1 MHEEMLTYGL
11 KEGTTNKL
19 LHIDSED
26 VPNGKSCGCVCP
38 HCHHP
43 LIARNRGKKNEHH
56 FAHIGDTCIG
66 ARMTALHLLAQN
78 VLAERK
84 VVMLP
89 EYHKTFVVEDAQVR
103 TFNDVTLEEYSKVED
118 VVLRPDC
125 VCRKDESSEPLWV
138 EIYCRH
144 KVDDFKRKEIQSRRT
159 YCVEVD
165 FRDLLKTTYTE
176 NDVIA
181 RLETDSTHKEWI
193 CCPAWDDLEERG
205 RLKEEE
211 ELREQQRLEEEERQ
225 RELARIKEEREHDE
239 YLEQLSDMWR
249 SNSDQSI
256 ADNIIKEIKR
266 NPYPMYSANQWSMY
280 DHLVPWSAWAREYTR
295 FPRNE
300 NGLQVFNCLIRY
312 YYNKIKLDDRN
323 HTRWRVLDTPMW
335 KLLNKKERS
344 DEENVLL
351 EYMIVI
357 WAINLLNNHKHYS
370 DHDSEL
376 AKTFSKNA
384 NIRKGLMEIMLQGGD
399 RNRFLE
405 EDVREQIAKEFE
417 GKEDGETIVQIFQIC
432 FPIIT
437 RKNIEQSQPEPL
449 NEPERQLYGH
459 DKILAEHH
467 MSETEAWAE
476 LNRMFKEQENQ
487 RKNHE

>member
-89 EYHKTFVVEDAQVR
+89 EYHKTFVVEDAQAR

-193 CCPAWDDLEERG
+193 CCPVWDDLEEQK
-205 RLKEEE
+205 RLKAEEE
-211 ELREQQRLEEEERQ
+211 YRAQMQREEEERQ
-225 RELARIKEEREHDE
+225 KEIERIKAERAHDE
-239 YLEQLSDMWR
+239 YLEELADLWR
-249 SNSDQSI
+249 SEPDQ
-256 ADNIIKEIKR
+256 NIVNTIIQEIKQY
-266 NPYPMYSANQWSMY
+266 PYDFIDKSMY
-280 DHLVPWSAWAREYTR
+280 LHLVPWQAWLREFTR
-295 FPRNE
+295 FPRNDK
-300 NGLQVFNCLIRY
+300 GLQVFYCLIRY
-312 YYNKIKLDDRN
+312 YYNKIKLDDRR
-323 HTRWRVLDTPMW
+323 HIRWKVLDTPMW
-335 KLLNKKERS
+335 KLINQKERS
-344 DEENVLL
+344 DEDNVLL

-357 WAINLLNNHKHYS
+357 WAINLLNNHKRYS

-376 AKTFSKNA
+376 AKIFSKNA
-384 NIRKGLMEIMLQGGD
+384 NVRKGLMEIMLQGGD
-399 RNRFLE
+399 RSRFLE
-405 EDVREQIAKEFE
+405 EDVRKSIENEYQNKA
-417 GKEDGETIVQIFQIC
+417 DGELIVKTFQIC
-432 FPIIT
+432 FPILT
-437 RKNIEQSQPEPL
+437 KKDSTTKEQSLANTTEH
-449 NEPERQLYGH
+449 QLYGH
-459 DKILAEHH
+459 DKILAERH
-467 MSETEAWAE
+467 MTETEAWAE
-476 LNRMFKEQENQ
+476 LNRLFKEQET
-487 RKNHE
+487 KYK